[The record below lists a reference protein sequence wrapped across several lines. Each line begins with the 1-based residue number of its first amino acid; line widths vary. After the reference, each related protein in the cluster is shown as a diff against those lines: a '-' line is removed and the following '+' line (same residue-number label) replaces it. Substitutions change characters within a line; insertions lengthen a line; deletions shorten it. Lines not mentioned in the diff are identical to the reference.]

1 MDNRAARFDVVS
13 VQYLND
19 GYEVDLIENAFELTV
34 DQLLSIITWIEEYN
48 RERQHELLENLT
60 PEEYSAT
67 HKGLETATFAR
78 HQKGEGYKH

>member
-1 MDNRAARFDVVS
+1 MPTQNLFVEQFNRTYRDELLDFYIFRKLS
-13 VQYLND
+13 
-19 GYEVDLIENAFELTV
+19 EVRE
-34 DQLLSIITWIEEYN
+34 ITDPWIEEYN